1 MDTSL
6 RKETKK
12 IEQLILGLDIPL
24 VAYHNALDVSLL
36 VAILVII
43 DILTKWFGVVD
54 KYNNDN
60 GLECNGYNTFRGV
73 FFRAWEDGYLE
84 SRKFREEL
92 GRKTK
97 AYVMTIILGIVVYL
111 LPDYTINGM
120 VADETLSFLIY
131 LAMVVAECFSIAEN
145 LKDMGVSQASFIM
158 DSILSV
164 LQKAGITVR
173 RDDDKK

>member
-1 MDTSL
+1 M
-6 RKETKK
+6 
-12 IEQLILGLDIPL
+12 
-24 VAYHNALDVSLL
+24 
-36 VAILVII
+36 
-43 DILTKWFGVVD
+43 
-54 KYNNDN
+54 
-60 GLECNGYNTFRGV
+60 ECNGYNTFRGI
-73 FFRAWEDGYLE
+73 FFRAWQEGYLE

-92 GRKTK
+92 GKKTK

-145 LKDMGVSQASFIM
+145 LKDMGISQASFIR
-158 DSILSV
+158 DSILAV
-164 LQKAGITVR
+164 LQKAGVTLR

>member
-1 MDTSL
+1 M
-6 RKETKK
+6 
-12 IEQLILGLDIPL
+12 
-24 VAYHNALDVSLL
+24 

-43 DILTKWFGVVD
+43 DTLTKWFGVVD
-54 KYNNDN
+54 KFNNDN
-60 GLECNGYNTFRGV
+60 GMECNGYNTFRGI
-73 FFRAWEDGYLE
+73 FFRAWKDGYLE

-131 LAMVVAECFSIAEN
+131 LAMVTAECFSIAEN
-145 LKDMGVSQASFIM
+145 LKNMGISQASFIM
-158 DSILSV
+158 DSILAV
-164 LQKAGITVR
+164 LQKAGVTLR

>member
-1 MDTSL
+1 MN
-6 RKETKK
+6 
-12 IEQLILGLDIPL
+12 I
-24 VAYHNALDVSLL
+24 SLL
-36 VAILVII
+36 VAILVAI
-43 DILTKWFGVVD
+43 DILTKWFGIID
-54 KYNNDN
+54 KYNSDN
-60 GLECNGYNTFRGV
+60 GLECSGYNTLRGL

-131 LAMVVAECFSIAEN
+131 LAMVTAECFSIAEN
-145 LKDMGVSQASFIM
+145 LKNMGISQASFIM

-164 LQKAGITVR
+164 LQKAGVTVR

>member
-1 MDTSL
+1 MN
-6 RKETKK
+6 
-12 IEQLILGLDIPL
+12 I
-24 VAYHNALDVSLL
+24 SLL
-36 VAILVII
+36 VTILVTI
-43 DILTKWFGVVD
+43 DILTKWFGVID

-60 GLECNGYNTFRGV
+60 GMECNGYNTFRGL
-73 FFRAWEDGYLE
+73 FFRAWKDGYLE

-97 AYVMTIILGIVVYL
+97 AYVMTVILGIVVYL

-131 LAMVVAECFSIAEN
+131 LAVVVAECFSIAEN

-158 DSILSV
+158 DSILAV
-164 LQKAGITVR
+164 LQKAGVTLR

>member
-1 MDTSL
+1 MLKKGD
-6 RKETKK
+6 KK
-12 IEQLILGLDIPL
+12 IEQIELLLDIPQR
-24 VAYHNALDVSLL
+24 AYHNALEVSLL

-43 DILTKWFGVVD
+43 DTLTKWFGVID

-60 GLECNGYNTFRGV
+60 GMECNGYNTFRGI
-73 FFRAWEDGYLE
+73 FFRAWKEGYLE

-97 AYVMTIILGIVVYL
+97 AYVMTIILGVVVFL

-131 LAMVVAECFSIAEN
+131 LAIVVAECFSIAEN
-145 LKDMGVSQASFIM
+145 LKDMGISEASFVR
-158 DSILSV
+158 DSILAV
-164 LQKAGITVR
+164 LQKAGVTLR
-173 RDDDKK
+173 KDDDDKK

>member
-1 MDTSL
+1 MN
-6 RKETKK
+6 
-12 IEQLILGLDIPL
+12 I
-24 VAYHNALDVSLL
+24 SLL
-36 VAILVII
+36 VAILVAI
-43 DILTKWFGVVD
+43 DILTKWFGVID

-60 GLECNGYNTFRGV
+60 GLECNGYNTFRGL
-73 FFRAWEDGYLE
+73 FFRAWKDGYLE

-145 LKDMGVSQASFIM
+145 LKNMGISQASFIM
-158 DSILSV
+158 DSILAV
-164 LQKAGITVR
+164 LQKAGVTLR
-173 RDDDKK
+173 KDDDKK

>member
-1 MDTSL
+1 M
-6 RKETKK
+6 
-12 IEQLILGLDIPL
+12 
-24 VAYHNALDVSLL
+24 

-43 DILTKWFGVVD
+43 DTLTKWFGVVD

-60 GLECNGYNTFRGV
+60 GLECSGYNTFRGI
-73 FFRAWEDGYLE
+73 FFRAWKEGYLE
-84 SRKFREEL
+84 SRKFREDL

-131 LAMVVAECFSIAEN
+131 LAVVIAECFSIAEN
-145 LKDMGVSQASFIM
+145 LQDMGISEASFIR
-158 DSILSV
+158 DSILAV
-164 LQKAGITVR
+164 LQKAGVTLR

>member
-1 MDTSL
+1 M
-6 RKETKK
+6 
-12 IEQLILGLDIPL
+12 
-24 VAYHNALDVSLL
+24 

-43 DILTKWFGVVD
+43 DTLTKWFGVVD

-60 GLECNGYNTFRGV
+60 GLECNGYNTFRGI
-73 FFRAWEDGYLE
+73 FFRAWKDGYLE

-131 LAMVVAECFSIAEN
+131 FAMVVAECFSIAEN
-145 LKDMGVSQASFIM
+145 LKDMGISQASFIM

-164 LQKAGITVR
+164 LQKAGVTVR

>member
-1 MDTSL
+1 M
-6 RKETKK
+6 
-12 IEQLILGLDIPL
+12 
-24 VAYHNALDVSLL
+24 
-36 VAILVII
+36 
-43 DILTKWFGVVD
+43 
-54 KYNNDN
+54 
-60 GLECNGYNTFRGV
+60 ECNGYNTFRGL

-145 LKDMGVSQASFIM
+145 LKNMGISQASFIM
-158 DSILSV
+158 DSILAV
-164 LQKAGITVR
+164 LQKAGVTLR

>member
-1 MDTSL
+1 MD
-6 RKETKK
+6 
-12 IEQLILGLDIPL
+12 I
-24 VAYHNALDVSLL
+24 SLL
-36 VAILVII
+36 VAILVAI
-43 DILTKWFGVVD
+43 DILTKWFGVID

-60 GLECNGYNTFRGV
+60 SLECNGYNTFRGL
-73 FFRAWEDGYLE
+73 FFRAWKDGYLE

-145 LKDMGVSQASFIM
+145 LKNMGISQASFIM
-158 DSILSV
+158 DSILAV
-164 LQKAGITVR
+164 LQKAGVTLR
-173 RDDDKK
+173 KDDDKK